1 MFAEKIVVRF
11 FEYVRRSFVFSAMVF
26 GGHIFHEIA
35 FCFTLVTLQHREK
48 FLPNRSDI
56 LAEGTAEF
64 LSSMEALH
72 PKLIRAVPAYA
83 ILFRLGGALRKG
95 SIRHLAWRFLVD
107 PSANGKLHR
116 IADFFFGFWF
126 GDVGWIR
133 DVFVRE
139 SLFG

>member
-1 MFAEKIVVRF
+1 MFVEKIVFVKL
-11 FEYVRRSFVFSAMVF
+11 FEYVHTSFVFSAMVF

-35 FCFTLVTLQHREK
+35 FCFTLVTLQLREK

-95 SIRHLAWRFLVD
+95 SIRRLVFFRWLVD
-107 PSANGKLHR
+107 PSADGKLHR
-116 IADFFFGFWF
+116 T
-126 GDVGWIR
+126 
-133 DVFVRE
+133 VRIF
-139 SLFG
+139 LGLAW

>member
-1 MFAEKIVVRF
+1 MFVEKIVFVKL
-11 FEYVRRSFVFSAMVF
+11 FEYVHTSFVFSAMVF

-35 FCFTLVTLQHREK
+35 FCFTLVTLQLREK

-95 SIRHLAWRFLVD
+95 SIRRLVFFRWLVD
-107 PSANGKLHR
+107 PSADGKLHR
-116 IADFFFGFWF
+116 TVRIFGGFLVW
-126 GDVGWIR
+126 
-133 DVFVRE
+133 
-139 SLFG
+139 

>member
-1 MFAEKIVVRF
+1 MKLP
-11 FEYVRRSFVFSAMVF
+11 F
-26 GGHIFHEIA
+26 G
-35 FCFTLVTLQHREK
+35 FTLVTLQPREK

-95 SIRHLAWRFLVD
+95 SIRRLVFFRWLVD
-107 PSANGKLHR
+107 PSADGKLHR
-116 IADFFFGFWF
+116 TVRIFLGVFGL
-126 GDVGWIR
+126 VM
-133 DVFVRE
+133 
-139 SLFG
+139 